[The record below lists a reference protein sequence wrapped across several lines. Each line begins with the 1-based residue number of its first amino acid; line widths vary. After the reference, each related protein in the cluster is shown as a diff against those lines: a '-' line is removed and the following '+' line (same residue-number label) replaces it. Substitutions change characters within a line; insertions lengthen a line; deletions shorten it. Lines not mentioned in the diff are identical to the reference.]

1 MWRVRNINV
10 SNSFSSLEAV
20 CFRAKENFQIYF
32 LQTASDVRNIVLN
45 LFSCFWRV
53 RNFSNLFSSTRF
65 WSVRNIDVSN
75 LSSSSETAC
84 FWASENF
91 QIYVL
96 QTAPEAS
103 EIFQIYIFVNLFL
116 SNLFSYFGRKFFRFL
131 FFNLFLQQTSL
142 VLFLYLHIL
151 CKNMSFQTRILFR
164 YVYEWSKF
172 FSEIISDLFSYYLN
186 VSLRWASCFIS
197 QPFFQEIYSSISRKI
212 ELNST
217 SEIELFA
224 IAFENNLLTD
234 RYFVSGIEIVF
245 HVLWFFYQEFCS
257 QR

>member
-1 MWRVRNINV
+1 MSHSWVLKRGGNIIKQFLKRQNFFSNLVSLSCLWRVRNINV
-10 SNSFSSLEAV
+10 SNSFSSLETV
-20 CFRAKENFQIYF
+20 CFRAKENFQMYF

-53 RNFSNLFSSTRF
+53 RNFSNLFSSTCF
-65 WSVRNIDVSN
+65 WSVRNTDVSN

-96 QTAPEAS
+96 QTAPDAS

-142 VLFLYLHIL
+142 VLFYI
-151 CKNMSFQTRILFR
+151 CISFVKTCLFKLES
-164 YVYEWSKF
+164 YFVMFTSDPSF
-172 FSEIISDLFSYYLN
+172 FRKS
-186 VSLRWASCFIS
+186 SLICSLIT
-197 QPFFQEIYSSISRKI
+197 
-212 ELNST
+212 ST
-217 SEIELFA
+217 SVSDELLALFL
-224 IAFENNLLTD
+224 N
-234 RYFVSGIEIVF
+234 
-245 HVLWFFYQEFCS
+245 HFFRKYTAQS
-257 QR
+257 RAKLSWTQRQR